1 MCSSFFLWSMAV
13 AGGDHFMS
21 AEGDLSVP
29 AGISATAR
37 GLVRWLRIEESWNWK
52 ISHIAWR
59 INGGETWR
67 VLLHINKRLHWS
79 TSRPPSLHLS
89 YSKPFLFMLGCF
101 WDIIGTL
108 ISNQFVFTKFTS
120 TNFPIQHKTDLH
132 KIKKCSL
139 KFCGLTSFWTMIQT
153 IYLAKLAKS
162 NVSAKFCFDWVLI
175 GMKKLRFIS
184 VTWTI

>member
-1 MCSSFFLWSMAV
+1 MINVQLFLSLVHGGGGWWPLHVRGRRPLS
-13 AGGDHFMS
+13 AGRHIGNCKRTCTMVTDRGVLKL
-21 AEGDLSVP
+21 EDL
-29 AGISATAR
+29 TYC
-37 GLVRWLRIEESWNWK
+37 LE
-52 ISHIAWR
+52 
-59 INGGETWR
+59 NGGETWR
-67 VLLHINKRLHWS
+67 VLLHINKRLHWN
-79 TSRPPSLHLS
+79 TSRPPSLHVS

-108 ISNQFVFTKFTS
+108 ISNQFVFTKFTI

-153 IYLAKLAKS
+153 IYLAKS